1 MDLSE
6 PEACT
11 RVLLDLWPDAIVNC
25 AAISSPDFVNQNP
38 EYAWNINVNGAQ
50 KLAQIASHL
59 GARHIHISTDMV
71 FPTGKPY
78 RSTDQPSPLS
88 EYGRQKLEAE
98 KKVLSVSDENI
109 VVLAIT
115 LLNGNSPQGN
125 RSPHE
130 RILGT
135 LRKNAPVVLFD
146 DEYRQPCSTHEV
158 ASVILELLERPNL
171 NGLFHWAG
179 SELIT
184 RYELGLRIL
193 EKFGFDHKKITR
205 ASIESEVERVGNRPA
220 CLAFELQPLRGKLK
234 TESESIESQL
244 SFCRC
249 LRVCILGSGKM
260 LIIPEFMCCCLN
272 FTMSVQCFSSKCESG
287 VKNMATDW
295 WLFENAKVPSFRHY
309 QWKQVETSFGY
320 GQDWQWVATNK
331 HSSSGFD
338 TTPHWRRYR

>member
-1 MDLSE
+1 M
-6 PEACT
+6 
-11 RVLLDLWPDAIVNC
+11 
-25 AAISSPDFVNQNP
+25 
-38 EYAWNINVNGAQ
+38 
-50 KLAQIASHL
+50 
-59 GARHIHISTDMV
+59 
-71 FPTGKPY
+71 
-78 RSTDQPSPLS
+78 S

-109 VVLAIT
+109 VVLRIT

-130 RILGT
+130 RILGA

-193 EKFGFDHKKITR
+193 EKFGFDHKKITK

-234 TESESIESQL
+234 TEPESIESQL
-244 SFCRC
+244 SSLQVPASLYSWFRENVDYPGVYV
-249 LRVCILGSGKM
+249 LR
-260 LIIPEFMCCCLN
+260 CLN
-272 FTMSVQCFSSKCESG
+272 FTMSVQCFSLKMRIGCQEHGHRLVVARKRQGSQLS
-287 VKNMATDW
+287 T
-295 WLFENAKVPSFRHY
+295 LP
-309 QWKQVETSFGY
+309 VETGR
-320 GQDWQWVATNK
+320 N
-331 HSSSGFD
+331 
-338 TTPHWRRYR
+338 

>member
-1 MDLSE
+1 M
-6 PEACT
+6 A
-11 RVLLDLWPDAIVNC
+11 
-25 AAISSPDFVNQNP
+25 
-38 EYAWNINVNGAQ
+38 
-50 KLAQIASHL
+50 
-59 GARHIHISTDMV
+59 
-71 FPTGKPY
+71 GK
-78 RSTDQPSPLS
+78 
-88 EYGRQKLEAE
+88 KLEAE

-109 VVLAIT
+109 VVLRIT

-130 RILGT
+130 RILGA

-193 EKFGFDHKKITR
+193 KKFGFDHKKITR

-234 TESESIESQL
+234 TEPESIESQL
-244 SFCRC
+244 SSLQVPASLYSWFRENVDYPGVYVLAFEFYNECAMFFFKMRIGC
-249 LRVCILGSGKM
+249 QEHGHRLVVVRKRQGSQ
-260 LIIPEFMCCCLN
+260 LSTLP
-272 FTMSVQCFSSKCESG
+272 
-287 VKNMATDW
+287 
-295 WLFENAKVPSFRHY
+295 
-309 QWKQVETSFGY
+309 VETGR
-320 GQDWQWVATNK
+320 N
-331 HSSSGFD
+331 
-338 TTPHWRRYR
+338 

>member
-1 MDLSE
+1 MRIALFGASGLLGWAVKEHIERRGYEVHNFSCTQKFANPEKWNLVDLSE

-59 GARHIHISTDMV
+59 GARYIHISTDMV
-71 FPTGKPY
+71 FPGRKEPY

-109 VVLAIT
+109 VVLRIT

-130 RILGT
+130 RILGA

-193 EKFGFDHKKITR
+193 KKFGFDHKKITR
-205 ASIESEVERVGNRPA
+205 ASLESEVERVGNRPA

-234 TESESIESQL
+234 TEPESIESQL
-244 SFCRC
+244 SSLQVPASLYSWFRENVDFPGAYV
-249 LRVCILGSGKM
+249 LRI
-260 LIIPEFMCCCLN
+260 
-272 FTMSVQCFSSKCESG
+272 
-287 VKNMATDW
+287 
-295 WLFENAKVPSFRHY
+295 
-309 QWKQVETSFGY
+309 
-320 GQDWQWVATNK
+320 
-331 HSSSGFD
+331 
-338 TTPHWRRYR
+338 